1 LNSEDLKGESSIMKK
16 IEVKKVAPTSAF
28 KATMYLAFIPMG
40 IIFLI
45 GIISALVGVA
55 LGETEVLLFGI
66 AYTFVPFIMLGIYG
80 LLSILIALIYNLF
93 AGKFGG
99 LVLTINELDNELDK
113 DKDKDKEE

>member
-1 LNSEDLKGESSIMKK
+1 MKR

-28 KATMYLAFIPMG
+28 KATMYWAFVPMG

-45 GIISALVGVA
+45 GIISALVGAA

-80 LLSILIALIYNLF
+80 VISMLIALVYNLF

-99 LVLTINELDNELDK
+99 LVLTINELDNEM
-113 DKDKDKEE
+113 DKDKEE

>member
-1 LNSEDLKGESSIMKK
+1 MKR

-28 KATMYLAFIPMG
+28 KATIYLMLIPMG

-45 GIISALVGVA
+45 GIISALVGAA
-55 LGETEVLLFGI
+55 LGETEVLWFGFGY
-66 AYTFVPFIMLGIYG
+66 AIMPIMMFGIYG
-80 LLSILIALIYNLF
+80 VISMLIALVYNLF

-113 DKDKDKEE
+113 DKEE